1 MIIDACM
8 FNREYDMLEL
18 RLRTLYD
25 AVDYFVIAEADMTHS
40 GTPKHLYLAQ
50 NWNRYDRWHD
60 KMIHVSAR
68 LSANVDSWTRE
79 REHRSAL
86 ASGIRA
92 VVEDGALVVV
102 GDCDEIPKPEALLS
116 IDKRVGARLELDF
129 YYFNAHTLV
138 KQGWS
143 IGALP
148 WHDDLDPNVI
158 RTLAGYD
165 VPRINNAGWHF
176 SYWMSAEE
184 IRAKLDEFMHHAD
197 IAANVPRDEAYI
209 QQCIDAGRDL
219 YKGRGI
225 EFETLTV
232 LRDLPEPLLTEPKFH
247 RWL

>member
-1 MIIDACM
+1 M
-8 FNREYDMLEL
+8 
-18 RLRTLYD
+18 
-25 AVDYFVIAEADMTHS
+25 
-40 GTPKHLYLAQ
+40 
-50 NWNRYDRWHD
+50 
-60 KMIHVSAR
+60 
-68 LSANVDSWTRE
+68 
-79 REHRSAL
+79 
-86 ASGIRA
+86 
-92 VVEDGALVVV
+92 VV

-184 IRAKLDEFMHHAD
+184 IRAKLDEFMHHGD
-197 IAANVPRDEAYI
+197 IAANVPRDEVYI

-225 EFETLTV
+225 EFEALTV